1 MPPQPQ
7 AVSGDGDGDGHGE
20 EDPKV
25 GRGDGGPWFGVKSE
39 GVVHAEERLQCVLV
53 GRFDGGSQWL
63 AYGYECTGEEGQG
76 QHCYRLH
83 SCAVLPGFLCHLRSG
98 FGEFYVQ
105 QVVASTFFGDPARTL
120 GDLNVEPVVSLD
132 VEIRDLYHCQCL
144 HPKSSMDSNANI
156 QPLTGS

>member
-25 GRGDGGPWFGVKSE
+25 GRGDGGAWFGVESE
-39 GVVHAEERLQCVLV
+39 GVVHAEERL
-53 GRFDGGSQWL
+53 GRVVSMRFRWRSQEWT
-63 AYGYECTGEEGQG
+63 YGYEGAREESQG

-98 FGEFYVQ
+98 FGEFDVQ

-120 GDLNVEPVVSLD
+120 CDLNVEPVVSLD
-132 VEIRDLYHCQCL
+132 VEIRDLDHRQYL
-144 HPKSSMDSNANI
+144 HRRSSIDSNANI